1 MATVGQRIRE
11 ARTRRGLSIARLAA
25 STRILSDQLAA
36 IERDD
41 FSRLPAPVYVR
52 GFIRSIAKE
61 LQIPESDLLL
71 AFDRQV
77 SLPGPGNEESSSN
90 IVLPY
95 GMEQETPSWN
105 IPKIQPAVAFGLA
118 VALVMLGL
126 FFAGLGE
133 APTQT
138 AQGPGGDVADVQ
150 PAR

>member
-25 STRILSDQLAA
+25 STRILSDQLVA
-36 IERDD
+36 IENDD

-52 GFIRSIAKE
+52 GFVRSIAKE
-61 LQIPESDLLL
+61 LQIAEGELLI

-77 SLPGPGNEESSSN
+77 SLPGPGSEESASH

-95 GMEQETPSWN
+95 GVEQERTPWSL
-105 IPKIQPAVAFGLA
+105 PQLQPAMAFGFA

-126 FFAGLGE
+126 LFVGLGD